1 MNIGSWEGVNG
12 ILIKISLFKSREAFD
27 PSRRAR
33 LTKKK
38 KKVDRCSSCFLKL
51 VHFSKFIIKKNPHK
65 W

>member
-1 MNIGSWEGVNG
+1 MNIFDVQRKLRITSRIKDCNG

-38 KKVDRCSSCFLKL
+38 K
-51 VHFSKFIIKKNPHK
+51 N
-65 W
+65 